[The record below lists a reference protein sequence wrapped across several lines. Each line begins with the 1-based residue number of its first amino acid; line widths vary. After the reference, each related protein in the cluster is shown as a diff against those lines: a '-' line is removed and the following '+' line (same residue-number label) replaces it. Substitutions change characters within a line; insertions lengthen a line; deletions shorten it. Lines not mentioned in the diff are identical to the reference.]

1 DLHPHPSW
9 PSLASSSPTQQL
21 SYIPH
26 SVDATSS
33 ANMAVAH
40 PDKLQV
46 RTLFVSFHHMD
57 QEGARRVIEDAMR
70 HAESLV

>member
-1 DLHPHPSW
+1 
-9 PSLASSSPTQQL
+9 
-21 SYIPH
+21 
-26 SVDATSS
+26 
-33 ANMAVAH
+33 MAVAH